1 MKNRVM
7 HTAGAQ
13 ETIAL
18 GQQLG
23 SLAQAGMVFLLEGDL
38 GAGKTTLTQGIARG
52 LGVSRTVK
60 SPTFNL
66 LKIYEDGRMPLY
78 HMDAYR
84 LEGVNQ
90 DLGFDELL
98 DGDGL
103 SVIEWPQFVPALI
116 PEEYLKIT
124 ITLAAEDER
133 DLLFEAVGQVYE
145 QLLEELK

>member
-1 MKNRVM
+1 M